1 MSPGDYIDER
11 VGGIFFLPLVLPIS
25 IERCVRKRKER
36 EKKSCLEGKQ
46 KLKGKLGRDHKRKV
60 SFFNTPSMHVN
71 KCINTTY
78 VHSILANFLRPIH
91 ESSLRGFMEL
101 PYVYRISAIG
111 VKNVCHRRR
120 RARRDSPM
128 YTGVGGFGWGLH
140 SSTHKRREG
149 QALQKKRRRKKDTRT
164 NQQDCQV
171 SLMGGKE
178 GEGRPCHTLRYTNES
193 AQQQS
198 DWRASATQPV

>member
-1 MSPGDYIDER
+1 MYVHALRWYIHILIVPVALPTTREKLCPPPTPEKEEIISFVSPGDYIDER

-128 YTGVGGFGWGLH
+128 
-140 SSTHKRREG
+140 
-149 QALQKKRRRKKDTRT
+149 
-164 NQQDCQV
+164 
-171 SLMGGKE
+171 
-178 GEGRPCHTLRYTNES
+178 
-193 AQQQS
+193 
-198 DWRASATQPV
+198 